1 MDMSF
6 GFSSN
11 VLVAG
16 ATGTGKTYFLKALIK
31 EITQK
36 RDSEAIIYI
45 DDPKE
50 FEYRRLLNGTNTR
63 PYDEDEVTSLME
75 SRLLA
80 IKANKEAEFP
90 PVYVIFEEFS
100 HRLNWLK
107 EADEKDEDNDI
118 DDRLLS
124 LCDRAN
130 CKKAN
135 VHLVCTSQVPHLLLS
150 STQVRTKFDFLAL
163 CYYGK
168 QNPFEQDYIVSPWQE
183 NLKTAIEAI
192 REEDYGEWHL
202 IVYRL
207 KGRE

>member
-1 MDMSF
+1 MSF
-6 GFSSN
+6 GISSN

-16 ATGTGKTYFLKALIK
+16 ETGTGKTYFLKALIE

-45 DDPKE
+45 DDPNF
-50 FEYRRLLNGTNTR
+50 FEYRRLLNGTNIR

-80 IKANKEAEFP
+80 IKENKEAEFP

-118 DDRLLS
+118 GDRLLS
-124 LCDRAN
+124 LCDRTS

-135 VHLVCTSQVPHLLLS
+135 VRLVCTSIVPHLLLS
-150 STQVRTKFDFLAL
+150 STQVRAKFDFLAL

-168 QNPFEQDYIVSPWQE
+168 QSPFEEGYFSKPWQE

-192 REEDYGEWHL
+192 GEEDYGEWHL

>member
-6 GFSSN
+6 GISSN
-11 VLVAG
+11 MLIAG
-16 ATGTGKTYFLKALIK
+16 ETGTGKTYFLKALIK
-31 EITQK
+31 EITQNS
-36 RDSEAIIYI
+36 DSKANIYI
-45 DDPKE
+45 DDPKG
-50 FEYRRLLNGTNTR
+50 FEYRRLLNRTSIR

-80 IKANKEAEFP
+80 IKENKESEFP

-118 DDRLLS
+118 SDRLLS
-124 LCDRAN
+124 LCDRTS

-135 VHLVCTSQVPHLLLS
+135 VHLICASQVPHLLLS
-150 STQVRTKFDFLAL
+150 STQVRAKYDFLAL

-168 QNPFEQDYIVSPWQE
+168 QNPFEQDYIVNPWEE
-183 NLKTAIEAI
+183 NLKTAIEAVD
-192 REEDYGEWHL
+192 EGDYGERHL

>member
-1 MDMSF
+1 MAMSF
-6 GFSSN
+6 GISSN

-16 ATGTGKTYFLKALIK
+16 ETGTGKTYFLKALIK

-50 FEYRRLLNGTNTR
+50 FEYRRLLNGTNIR

-80 IKANKEAEFP
+80 IKENKEAEFP

-124 LCDRAN
+124 LCDRAS

-135 VHLVCTSQVPHLLLS
+135 VHLACASQVPHLLLS
-150 STQVRTKFDFLAL
+150 STQVRAKFDFLAL
-163 CYYGK
+163 CYYDK
-168 QNPFEQDYIVSPWQE
+168 RNPFDQVHFAKPWEE
-183 NLKTAIEAI
+183 NLKTAIEAVD
-192 REEDYGEWHL
+192 EGDYGERHL

-207 KGRE
+207 KGQE

>member
-6 GFSSN
+6 GISSN

-16 ATGTGKTYFLKALIK
+16 ETGTGKTCFLKALIK

-50 FEYRRLLNGTNTR
+50 FEYRRLLNGTSIR
-63 PYDEDEVTSLME
+63 PYDENEVTNLME

-80 IKANKEAEFP
+80 IKENKEATFS
-90 PVYVIFEEFS
+90 PVYVVFEEFS

-107 EADEKDEDNDI
+107 ETDEKDEDSEI
-118 DDRLLS
+118 SDRLLC
-124 LCDRAN
+124 LCDRTSCN
-130 CKKAN
+130 KAN
-135 VHLVCTSQVPHLLLS
+135 VHLICVSQVPHLLLS
-150 STQVRTKFDFLAL
+150 STQVRAKFDFLAL
-163 CYYGK
+163 CYFDK
-168 QNPFEQDYIVSPWQE
+168 RNPFEEGYFSKPWQE

-192 REEDYGEWHL
+192 GKEDYGERHL

>member
-6 GFSSN
+6 GISSN

-36 RDSEAIIYI
+36 RDSEATIYI

-50 FEYRRLLNGTNTR
+50 FEYRRLLNGTNIR

-80 IKANKEAEFP
+80 IKENKEAEFP
-90 PVYVIFEEFS
+90 PVYIFFEDLS
-100 HRLNWLK
+100 TRLNWLK
-107 EADEKDEDNDI
+107 EADEKDEDSEI
-118 DDRLLS
+118 GDRLLS
-124 LCDRAN
+124 LCDRASCN
-130 CKKAN
+130 KAY
-135 VHLVCTSQVPHLLLS
+135 VHIICASQVPHLLLS
-150 STQVRTKFDFLAL
+150 STQVRAKFDFLAL
-163 CYYGK
+163 CYYDK
-168 QNPFEQDYIVSPWQE
+168 RNPFEQGYFAKPWEE
-183 NLKTAIEAI
+183 NLKTAIEAVD
-192 REEDYGEWHL
+192 EGDYGERHL

-207 KGRE
+207 KGQE

>member
-6 GFSSN
+6 DISSN
-11 VLVAG
+11 LLVAG
-16 ATGTGKTYFLKALIK
+16 ETGTGKTYFLKALIK
-31 EITQK
+31 KITQNS
-36 RDSEAIIYI
+36 DSEANIYI

-50 FEYRRLLNGTNTR
+50 FEYRRLLNGTNIR
-63 PYDEDEVTSLME
+63 PYDEDEATSLME

-80 IKANKEAEFP
+80 IKENKEAEFP

-118 DDRLLS
+118 GDRLLS
-124 LCDRAN
+124 LCDRTS

-150 STQVRTKFDFLAL
+150 STQVRAIFDFLAI
-163 CYYGK
+163 CYYGN
-168 QNPFEQDYIVSPWQE
+168 QNPFEQGYFSKPWQE

-192 REEDYGEWHL
+192 GEEDYGEWHL

>member
-6 GFSSN
+6 GISSN

-16 ATGTGKTYFLKALIK
+16 ETGTGKTCFLKALIK
-31 EITQK
+31 EITQNS
-36 RDSEAIIYI
+36 DSEATIYI

-50 FEYRRLLNGTNTR
+50 FEYRRLLNGTNIR
-63 PYDEDEVTSLME
+63 PYDENEVTSLME

-135 VHLVCTSQVPHLLLS
+135 AHLICASQIPHLLLS
-150 STQVRTKFDFLAL
+150 STQVRAIFDFLAL

-168 QNPFEQDYIVSPWQE
+168 QSPFEEGYFSKPWQE
-183 NLKTAIEAI
+183 NLKTAIKAVDEG
-192 REEDYGEWHL
+192 DYGERHL

-207 KGRE
+207 KGQE